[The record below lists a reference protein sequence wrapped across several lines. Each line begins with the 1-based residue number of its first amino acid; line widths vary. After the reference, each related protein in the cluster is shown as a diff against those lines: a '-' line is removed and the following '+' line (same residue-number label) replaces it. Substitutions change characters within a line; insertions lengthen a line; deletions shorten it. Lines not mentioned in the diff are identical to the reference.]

1 MRRFGEEL
9 KGSYECSCGGTG
21 PRQGPLVRGAPL
33 NVNGPRLVADLTAL
47 GRIGRVDS
55 GGISRSSFSAADT
68 EARAWYRA
76 RCADAGLSVREDG
89 VGNLIVS
96 SPSVAAEIAARPAV
110 WSGSHLDT
118 VPNGGQFDG
127 ALGALA
133 ALECLRRIHEEGI
146 ELERPVC
153 SVVYTDEEGNF
164 AHLLGSSAL
173 ARGYSRAELE
183 AMVGRDGDRF
193 VDTFT
198 AAGGD
203 LNAATRTQIDPA
215 TLHATVELHI
225 EQGPTLETQGHQIGV
240 VTGIVGLG
248 GGVVTFRGRADHAG
262 TTPMNQRRDAV
273 VAAGAFV
280 VALPELAPK
289 ISDYSVITC
298 GMVTVSPGSANVIPE
313 SAQVTVDFRDPRAE
327 NVAAL
332 ESAIRNTAAHIA
344 ARYGLTVSVDLEDS
358 IPPAPLDAGVQDLI
372 AARAAARGLSSLPMP
387 SGAGH
392 DSQNLA
398 PLVPT
403 GMIFVPSVGGRS
415 HCPEED
421 TSWADVENGAN
432 VLLDTLLEL
441 AGG

>member
-1 MRRFGEEL
+1 M
-9 KGSYECSCGGTG
+9 KA
-21 PRQGPLVRGAPL
+21 VPL
-33 NVNGPRLVADLTAL
+33 NVNAPRLIADLTAL
-47 GRIGRVDS
+47 GQIGRVDT
-55 GGISRSSFSAADT
+55 GGISRSSFSDADS

-76 RCADAGLSVREDG
+76 RCAEAGLSVREDG
-89 VGNLIVS
+89 IGNLVVS
-96 SPSVAAEIAARPAV
+96 SPGVAAGTAARPAV

-133 ALECLRRIHEEGI
+133 ALECLRRIHEEGL
-146 ELERPVC
+146 ELQRPVC
-153 SVVYTDEEGNF
+153 AVVYTDEEGNF

-183 AMVGRDGDRF
+183 AMTGRDGDRF
-193 VDTFT
+193 VETF
-198 AAGGD
+198 APAGGD
-203 LNAATRTQIDPA
+203 LDAATQTRIDPA

-225 EQGPTLETQGHQIGV
+225 EQGPALEALGHQIGV
-240 VTGIVGLG
+240 VSGIVGLG
-248 GGVVTFRGRADHAG
+248 GGAVTFRGRADHAG
-262 TTPMNQRRDAV
+262 TTPMNQRRDAL

-280 VALPELAPK
+280 AALPELALR
-289 ISDYSVITC
+289 ISEHSVITC
-298 GMVTVSPGSANVIPE
+298 GMASVRPGSANVIPE
-313 SAQVTVDFRDPRAE
+313 SAQVSVDFRDPRAE

-332 ESAIRNTAAHIA
+332 GKAIRDTARNIAAH
-344 ARYGLTVSVDLEDS
+344 YGLTVSVDLEDS
-358 IPPAPLDAGVQDLI
+358 IPPAPLDSGVQDII
-372 AARAAARGLSSLPMP
+372 AASAAARGMSSMSMP

-403 GMIFVPSVGGRS
+403 GMIFVPSIDGRS
-415 HCPEED
+415 HCPEEN

-432 VLLDTLLEL
+432 VLLDTLIRL

>member
-1 MRRFGEEL
+1 M
-9 KGSYECSCGGTG
+9 
-21 PRQGPLVRGAPL
+21 
-33 NVNGPRLVADLTAL
+33 
-47 GRIGRVDS
+47 DS

-96 SPSVAAEIAARPAV
+96 SPNAAAQIAERPAV

-153 SVVYTDEEGNF
+153 SIVYTDEEGNF
-164 AHLLGSSAL
+164 AHLLGSSAM

-193 VDTFT
+193 VDTFI

-203 LNAATRTQIDPA
+203 LTAATRTKIDPA
-215 TLHATVELHI
+215 TLHSTVELHI
-225 EQGPTLETQGHQIGV
+225 EQGPTLEALGHQIGV

-248 GGVVTFRGRADHAG
+248 GGEVTFRGRADHAG
-262 TTPMNQRRDAV
+262 TTPMNQRKDAM

-280 VALPELAPK
+280 AALPELAPQT
-289 ISDYSVITC
+289 SDRSVITC
-298 GMVTVSPGSANVIPE
+298 GMVTVSPGSANVIPD
-313 SAQVTVDFRDPRAE
+313 SARVSVDFRDPVRE

-332 ESAIRNTAAHIA
+332 EAAIRNTARDIA
-344 ARYGLTVSVDLEDS
+344 ARYGLAVTVDLEDS
-358 IPPAPLDAGVQDLI
+358 IPPAPLNSGIQDII
-372 AARAAARGLSSLPMP
+372 ASRAEARGLSSWPMP

-403 GMIFVPSVGGRS
+403 GMIFVPSIGGRS

-432 VLLDTLLEL
+432 VLLDTLIQL

>member
-1 MRRFGEEL
+1 MKASL
-9 KGSYECSCGGTG
+9 LS
-21 PRQGPLVRGAPL
+21 
-33 NVNGPRLVADLTAL
+33 VNAPRLIADLTAL
-47 GRIGRVDS
+47 GRIGRVAA
-55 GGISRSSFSAADT
+55 GGISRTSFSAADA
-68 EARAWYRA
+68 EARSWYLE
-76 RCADAGLSVREDG
+76 RCAEAGLSAREDG
-89 VGNLIVS
+89 MGNLIVS
-96 SPSVAAEIAARPAV
+96 SPKVAAEIAARPAV

-146 ELERPVC
+146 ELQRPVC
-153 SVVYTDEEGNF
+153 SIMYTDEEGSY

-173 ARGYSRAELE
+173 ARGYSRAELD

-203 LNAATRTQIDPA
+203 LDAATRTKVDPT

-225 EQGPTLETQGHQIGV
+225 EQGPTLEALGHHIGV
-240 VTGIVGLG
+240 VSGIVGLG

-262 TTPMNQRRDAV
+262 TTPMNQRRDAL
-273 VAAGAFV
+273 VAASAFV
-280 VALPELAPK
+280 VALPELAQR
-289 ISDYSVITC
+289 ISERAVITC
-298 GMVTVSPGSANVIPE
+298 GMVSVSPGSANVIPE
-313 SAQVTVDFRDPRAE
+313 SVQVSVDFRDPQGE
-327 NVAAL
+327 EVLAL
-332 ESAIRNTAAHIA
+332 ETAIRDSARDIA
-344 ARYGLTVSVDLEDS
+344 GQYGLTVSVDLEEA
-358 IPPAPLDAGVQDLI
+358 IPPAPLDRGVQDII
-372 AARAAARGLSSLPMP
+372 AASATARGLSSLAMP

-403 GMIFVPSVGGRS
+403 GMIFVPSIDGRS
-415 HCPEED
+415 HCPEES
-421 TSWADVENGAN
+421 TSWTDVENGAN
-432 VLLDTLLEL
+432 VLLDTLIQL

>member
-1 MRRFGEEL
+1 M
-9 KGSYECSCGGTG
+9 S
-21 PRQGPLVRGAPL
+21 PL
-33 NVNGPRLVADLTAL
+33 NVNAPRLIADLKAL
-47 GRIGRVDS
+47 GRIGRVGA
-55 GGISRSSFSAADT
+55 GGISRASFSAADT
-68 EARAWYRA
+68 EARGWYRA
-76 RCADAGLSVREDG
+76 RCAEAGLLVREDG

-96 SPSVAAEIAARPAV
+96 SPQMAAAVVARPAV

-146 ELERPVC
+146 ELQRPVF
-153 SVVYTDEEGNF
+153 SIVYTDEEGNF

-173 ARGYSRAELE
+173 ARGYSRAEFE
-183 AMVGRDGDRF
+183 AMTGRDGDRF

-203 LNAATRTQIDPA
+203 LSAATQTKIDPRS
-215 TLHATVELHI
+215 LHATVELHI
-225 EQGPTLETQGHQIGV
+225 EQGPTLEAMGHQIGV

-248 GGVVTFRGRADHAG
+248 GGTVTFRGRADHAG
-262 TTPMNQRRDAV
+262 TTPMDQRRDAL

-280 VALPELAPK
+280 VALPELAPL
-289 ISDYSVITC
+289 ISDRSVITC
-298 GMVTVSPGSANVIPE
+298 GMVSISPGSANVIPE
-313 SAQVTVDFRDPRAE
+313 SAQVSVDFRDPRWE
-327 NVAAL
+327 KVGAL
-332 ESAIRNTAAHIA
+332 ETAIRNTARDIA
-344 ARYGLTVSVDLEDS
+344 ERYGVRVSVDLEKS
-358 IPPAPLDAGVQDLI
+358 IPPAPLDGGVQDII
-372 AARAAARGLSSLPMP
+372 AASAAARGLSSVPVP

-403 GMIFVPSVGGRS
+403 GMIFVPSIDGRS
-415 HCPEED
+415 HCPEEN

-432 VLLDTLLEL
+432 VLLDTLIQL